1 MGWTEAQLVDYIS
14 RAEVSHSSYPSEKK
28 CGSFF
33 KDVQAFFIE
42 IAMIIKFNMQL
53 HKI

>member
-33 KDVQAFFIE
+33 KDVQAFFLL
-42 IAMIIKFNMQL
+42 K
-53 HKI
+53 